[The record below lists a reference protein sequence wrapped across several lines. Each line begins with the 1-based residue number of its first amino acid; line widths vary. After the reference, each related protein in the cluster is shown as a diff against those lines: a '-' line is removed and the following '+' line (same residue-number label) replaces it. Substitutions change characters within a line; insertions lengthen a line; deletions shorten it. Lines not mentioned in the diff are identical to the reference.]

1 MKHIYDNQDG
11 NHKSVEEHFIQRF
24 KDVANSYEP
33 DFEPSDWSVMQSK
46 LNTYNEKD
54 RKKAV
59 IRRLVTF
66 ATMGAA
72 AMILLFGGYKFLN
85 NSANIISKQNSNQDI
100 AFQDNSL
107 QKSKLITPNSTIKNE
122 DSEKSSINFSE
133 GKIKSYYY
141 SKSKGIDTKI
151 NTDLGTKNQ
160 ITQNNFTSKTL
171 SGTENNRLTLK
182 NSGSDKKLGDTKNL
196 ITSLSTDKKATKKAE
211 LDKMLSAL
219 KLQKI
224 NFDLFENIE
233 PNEITLPKFEINET
247 LIASNQNVE
256 LIRKNPVV
264 SAIGKWRIGA
274 ALMAMTNMYK
284 NNDKQRM
291 NYAIGYGIMADY
303 QIAKRF
309 NISAGAVYTQ
319 KRINLE
325 QSIVDVTNS
334 FNPNLSDISWVKRNK
349 TQISWQLIDL
359 PIHLRYNAMETK
371 RNKWFVSAGTSNYF
385 FLKENYESD
394 YTVAV
399 QDIYD
404 PRLSRTQEVVS
415 QRETQS
421 AIQLFATINVSLGL
435 ETSLGKH
442 LTLQVEPYW
451 RFPVRSLG
459 SEGVFVQTGGLLTR
473 INFAL

>member
-1 MKHIYDNQDG
+1 
-11 NHKSVEEHFIQRF
+11 
-24 KDVANSYEP
+24 
-33 DFEPSDWSVMQSK
+33 
-46 LNTYNEKD
+46 
-54 RKKAV
+54 
-59 IRRLVTF
+59 
-66 ATMGAA
+66 
-72 AMILLFGGYKFLN
+72 
-85 NSANIISKQNSNQDI
+85 
-100 AFQDNSL
+100 
-107 QKSKLITPNSTIKNE
+107 
-122 DSEKSSINFSE
+122 
-133 GKIKSYYY
+133 
-141 SKSKGIDTKI
+141 
-151 NTDLGTKNQ
+151 
-160 ITQNNFTSKTL
+160 
-171 SGTENNRLTLK
+171 
-182 NSGSDKKLGDTKNL
+182 
-196 ITSLSTDKKATKKAE
+196 
-211 LDKMLSAL
+211 MLS
-219 KLQKI
+219 
-224 NFDLFENIE
+224 ENG
-233 PNEITLPKFEINET
+233 
-247 LIASNQNVE
+247 E
-256 LIRKNPVV
+256 LE
-264 SAIGKWRIGA
+264 A

-319 KRINLE
+319 KRIDLE